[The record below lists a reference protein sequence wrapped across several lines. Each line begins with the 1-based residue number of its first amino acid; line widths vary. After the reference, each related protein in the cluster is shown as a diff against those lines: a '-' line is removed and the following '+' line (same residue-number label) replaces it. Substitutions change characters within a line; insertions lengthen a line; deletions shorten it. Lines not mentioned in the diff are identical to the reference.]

1 VSTARRSHNDL
12 VVVAYGYAASE
23 RDAVA
28 KAVHDLAGELRRRG
42 ERVAVIAIRPE
53 QIVLSGGNAAA
64 KARRLLSEIRFL
76 GSAARFVWRRRRA
89 IRVVITVDVPSGIPF
104 VGALARRLSRGRVT
118 DVAWVMDLYRL
129 TRDQGGPLSKA
140 RAAFE
145 RAALRSSG
153 KVVTIGE
160 CMADVLSAVAGGK
173 VSTIPLWHRDMA
185 ATPVGDRGGPLKLLY
200 SGSARDL
207 HPLLPLV
214 RAVANRRDIELSING
229 SGSEVDRV
237 AAYLAGT
244 PASNVRIGGFVDE
257 SQLEAAYAAADIHV
271 VSLAESATGTCV
283 PSKVYAAMA
292 AGRGVLYLGS
302 GSGQAARDVLAANAG
317 LVVPTESVS
326 LISTTVSKLVS
337 DREAVH
343 EYGVQARKFFEERRN
358 VRAGGEKWVGAIGRT
373 EAATAIS
380 DSAS

>member
-1 VSTARRSHNDL
+1 MSTVHRSHNDL

-28 KAVHDLAGELRRRG
+28 KVVQDLAGELRRRG
-42 ERVAVIAIRPE
+42 ERVAVIGIPPE
-53 QIVLSGGNAAA
+53 RIVLSGGNVVA
-64 KARRLLSEIRFL
+64 KARRLLSELRFL
-76 GSAARFVWRRRRA
+76 GSAARFISVRRRA
-89 IRVVITVDVPSGIPF
+89 IRAVITVDVPSGIPF
-104 VGALARRLSRGRVT
+104 VGALARRLGRGQVT

-129 TRDQGGPLSKA
+129 TSDQGGPLSKA
-140 RAAFE
+140 RAALE
-145 RAALRSSG
+145 RAALRTSG

-160 CMADVLSAVAGGK
+160 CMADALSAVTGGN

-185 ATPVGDRGGPLKLLY
+185 ATPVGDRSGPLQLLY

-214 RAVANRRDIELSING
+214 RAVANRRDVELSING

-257 SQLEAAYAAADIHV
+257 SELEDAYAGADIHV

-302 GSGQAARDVLAANAG
+302 GSGQAARDVLAADAG
-317 LVVPTESVS
+317 LVAPSGSES
-326 LISTTVSKLVS
+326 LISMAVSKLVS
-337 DREAVH
+337 DHDAVQ
-343 EYGVQARKFFEERRN
+343 EYGVRARRFFEERRN
-358 VRAGGEKWVGAIGRT
+358 VREGGDKWLGAVGVT
-373 EAATAIS
+373 EAGIAIS
-380 DSAS
+380 TSAS

>member
-1 VSTARRSHNDL
+1 
-12 VVVAYGYAASE
+12 
-23 RDAVA
+23 
-28 KAVHDLAGELRRRG
+28 
-42 ERVAVIAIRPE
+42 
-53 QIVLSGGNAAA
+53 
-64 KARRLLSEIRFL
+64 
-76 GSAARFVWRRRRA
+76 
-89 IRVVITVDVPSGIPF
+89 
-104 VGALARRLSRGRVT
+104 
-118 DVAWVMDLYRL
+118 
-129 TRDQGGPLSKA
+129 
-140 RAAFE
+140 
-145 RAALRSSG
+145 
-153 KVVTIGE
+153 
-160 CMADVLSAVAGGK
+160 
-173 VSTIPLWHRDMA
+173 MA

-214 RAVANRRDIELSING
+214 RAVANRRDVELSING

-292 AGRGVLYLGS
+292 AGRGVLYLGL

-337 DREAVH
+337 DREAVQ

-358 VRAGGEKWVGAIGRT
+358 VRAGGEKWVGAVGRT